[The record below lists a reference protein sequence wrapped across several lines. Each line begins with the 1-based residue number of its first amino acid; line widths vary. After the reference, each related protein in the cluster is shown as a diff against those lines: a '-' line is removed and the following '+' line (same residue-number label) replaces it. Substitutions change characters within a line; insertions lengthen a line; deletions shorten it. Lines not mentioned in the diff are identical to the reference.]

1 MVKAETCSQ
10 VFNAVTILVSIIYSG
25 TGIQLNY
32 HFAFPHEQN
41 NCLKLL

>member
-25 TGIQLNY
+25 SCIQLS
-32 HFAFPHEQN
+32 
-41 NCLKLL
+41 